1 MSIEDMPVKAVLSA
15 LGRRL
20 RRARLD
26 ANLTQSD
33 LGRLAGVSL
42 KTVRNAEDGQNISLE
57 TLISL
62 LQGVGRG
69 DDLEL
74 LLADGGPSP
83 VEMLERQGHARQRA
97 TGRRAEGK
105 GAADTWRW

>member
-1 MSIEDMPVKAVLSA
+1 MPVKAVLSA

-57 TLISL
+57 TLISM

-83 VEMLERQGHARQRA
+83 VELLERQGRARQRA
-97 TGRRAEGK
+97 TGRRGESKDAAE
-105 GAADTWRW
+105 TWRW

>member
-1 MSIEDMPVKAVLSA
+1 MNIDETPVKAMLST

-26 ANLTQSD
+26 ANLAQRE

-57 TLISL
+57 TLILL
-62 LQGVGRG
+62 LQGVGHL
-69 DDLEL
+69 DDLDL
-74 LLADGGPSP
+74 PLADDGPSP
-83 VEMLERQGHARQRA
+83 VEMLERQGRARQRA
-97 TGRRAEGK
+97 TGSRDRGRD
-105 GAADTWRW
+105 AADTWQW